1 MSGSVSYHT
10 GLAAEGIVEAR
21 YAASGHALR
30 ARRWRG
36 QGGEIDLILER
47 GGETV
52 FVEVKKARSIAS
64 AATRLSQRQM
74 RRILDAAAEYA
85 AGLADGL
92 GSAMR
97 FDLACVD
104 SLGRVEV
111 IENAIWD

>member
-1 MSGSVSYHT
+1 MSGSVSYHA
-10 GLAAEGIVEAR
+10 GLAAEGLVETC
-21 YAASGHALR
+21 YAASGHTLR

-36 QGGEIDLILER
+36 QCGEIDLILER

-52 FVEVKKARSIAS
+52 FVEVKKSRSIAS

-85 AGLADGL
+85 AGLADGM

-104 SLGRVEV
+104 ALGRVEV